1 MAVAEGDVRDDERAW
16 TAHRV
21 LAASPPIQKRE
32 WVIQDTRNTGGSIGF
47 SAVAA
52 GNIAALSAAML
63 SLLTLSPPAA
73 LLLLFTADA
82 APTSAQPS
90 HEPSHQPSHQPSQP
104 SSDPLDFDGPIPSHT
119 PCYAVAPPP
128 VVAFDDPNMDAI
140 TCINQCPLV
149 AFIAPTGPPQWSFNC
164 ACAVSLVNATSVDAN
179 ACTILCPLYSAPAAD
194 GGDSPTSAV
203 LTTTTAP
210 AAAVQSSVS
219 MDQGIILQN
228 PATIPGSTSSSSSSA
243 SALSPAVI
251 GGIAGAAVLAVIGMA
266 VGIQQRSKRHNQG
279 KVDKDATDFG
289 FYPEFQ
295 VDKRLQQSSVQFPT
309 LPSSLG
315 DPSADHNSEIIATVQ
330 LPPLK
335 SIDNPTASLPT
346 NLRKYTINSYASA
359 NSRISEASSL
369 TSTMAGSEETGSGRT
384 PEDVNQITIGLGAMP
399 DNLRRKF
406 DDPYSPTITNSDM
419 SLKAVI
425 SGRDSVKSLESGAS
439 SIFMNGLQK
448 NLERCAE
455 NKAPECR
462 PEALAEISV
471 LSRTFWSMPLGER
484 ETASRATTPTVVG
497 SSSTAG
503 ISSAPSL
510 IGASVESRSV
520 TRNNGMGGRLRRD

>member
-1 MAVAEGDVRDDERAW
+1 
-16 TAHRV
+16 
-21 LAASPPIQKRE
+21 
-32 WVIQDTRNTGGSIGF
+32 
-47 SAVAA
+47 
-52 GNIAALSAAML
+52 ML

-82 APTSAQPS
+82 APTSAQRS
-90 HEPSHQPSHQPSQP
+90 HELSHQPSQP

-119 PCYAVAPPP
+119 PCYVVAPPP

-179 ACTILCPLYSAPAAD
+179 ATCGANGSSPQQPLWSAYINPSFAGSLVQSAPAAD

-359 NSRISEASSL
+359 NSGISEASSL
-369 TSTMAGSEETGSGRT
+369 SSTMAGSEETGSGRT
-384 PEDVNQITIGLGAMP
+384 PEDVNQLTIGLGAMP

-448 NLERCAE
+448 NLERYAE

-471 LSRTFWSMPLGER
+471 LNRTFWSVPLGER

-497 SSSTAG
+497 SSSTVG
-503 ISSAPSL
+503 ISSTPSL